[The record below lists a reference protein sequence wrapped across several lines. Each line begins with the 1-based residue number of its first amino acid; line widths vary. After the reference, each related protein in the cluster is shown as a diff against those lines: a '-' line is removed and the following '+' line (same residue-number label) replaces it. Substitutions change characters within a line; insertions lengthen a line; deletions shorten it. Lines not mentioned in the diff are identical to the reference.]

1 MYLDDC
7 NIKIIAG
14 TGGNG
19 SNSFRHEK
27 YVRKGGP
34 DGGNGGRGGSI
45 FFVGNK
51 NLSSLAPFKTKTV
64 FRAENGSSGTSSNK
78 FGKNGKDLII
88 EVPLGTKVYTDGELE
103 LEIMEPD
110 ILLLGARGGRGGR
123 GNYAFKSS
131 RRPAPFIYEK
141 GETGEIKNIR
151 LSLTVIAD
159 AGLVG
164 FPSAGKTSFLN
175 ETTGTKHK
183 TASYEFTTL
192 IPQLGEVIFPN
203 GLRFTLAD
211 LPGIIKD
218 AHLGR
223 GLGLDFLK
231 HLERVKTLVFVI
243 NLEHNPLEEY
253 HSLIEEIKEFNKELL
268 EKEQVILLSKADASG
283 AEENIKLFQK
293 KYKDALPVSLL
304 HEESVA
310 KALQLIYKA
319 VEKEQ
324 LKPKKQTETKVY
336 YTFKEEDD
344 FEIIINA
351 KGEYLV
357 TGNKLRK
364 IFEMTDFNVPDNTI
378 RFANIIKKMG
388 IEEELI
394 KKGATKESTIY
405 IFDLAFEL
413 DV

>member
-1 MYLDDC
+1 M
-7 NIKIIAG
+7 
-14 TGGNG
+14 
-19 SNSFRHEK
+19 
-27 YVRKGGP
+27 
-34 DGGNGGRGGSI
+34 
-45 FFVGNK
+45 
-51 NLSSLAPFKTKTV
+51 
-64 FRAENGSSGTSSNK
+64 
-78 FGKNGKDLII
+78 
-88 EVPLGTKVYTDGELE
+88 
-103 LEIMEPD
+103 
-110 ILLLGARGGRGGR
+110 
-123 GNYAFKSS
+123 
-131 RRPAPFIYEK
+131 
-141 GETGEIKNIR
+141 
-151 LSLTVIAD
+151 
-159 AGLVG
+159 
-164 FPSAGKTSFLN
+164 
-175 ETTGTKHK
+175 
-183 TASYEFTTL
+183 
-192 IPQLGEVIFPN
+192 
-203 GLRFTLAD
+203 
-211 LPGIIKD
+211 
-218 AHLGR
+218 
-223 GLGLDFLK
+223 
-231 HLERVKTLVFVI
+231 
-243 NLEHNPLEEY
+243 
-253 HSLIEEIKEFNKELL
+253 
-268 EKEQVILLSKADASG
+268 
-283 AEENIKLFQK
+283 
-293 KYKDALPVSLL
+293 SLL